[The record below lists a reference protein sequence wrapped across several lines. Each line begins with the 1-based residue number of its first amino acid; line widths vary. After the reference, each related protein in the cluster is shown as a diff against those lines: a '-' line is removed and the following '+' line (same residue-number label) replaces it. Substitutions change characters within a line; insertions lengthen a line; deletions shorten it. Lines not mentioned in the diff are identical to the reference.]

1 METAEHEL
9 AAARHEGL
17 ERLQHVRDTTLESYV
32 RMGHDAL
39 EDLISEERHHLYK
52 LLRLDV
58 YLKGM
63 FAG

>member
-1 METAEHEL
+1 
-9 AAARHEGL
+9 
-17 ERLQHVRDTTLESYV
+17 LQHVRDTTLESYV